1 MIRLWLLAAAL
12 LAAAPARAQE
22 GPTPIAVAAHEIERF
37 DGKAGVGERV
47 GGLVYL
53 GGLRL
58 TSSDPDFGGLS
69 GMRLSE
75 DGVRLTA
82 ISDRGYWFV
91 GEISYRGAR
100 PVGLTGVSKSATPSR
115 DGKPLPG
122 RKGFDTE
129 GLEIFGRTAW
139 VTTERVNWLTRY
151 ALDDDGIPKGA
162 GQAVA
167 LPKGAATVAINAGY
181 EGIARLGSGALMIAA
196 QSRVAGGEHNRA
208 YLLGGKSPFAF
219 AIRRDDDFLPTD
231 LTRLPGGGL
240 ILLERRYRPPFSL
253 SVRMKRLD
261 ETEAA
266 PGAVLDGPVLMQA
279 SYGSSVDNF
288 EAVSAHRAVD
298 GRIVVTILSDD
309 NFHPLQN
316 TLLLQFALAE

>member
-1 MIRLWLLAAAL
+1 MIRLWLVAAAL

-22 GPTPIAVAAHEIERF
+22 APTPIEVAAHEIDRF
-37 DGKAGVGERV
+37 DGKARVGEAI

-58 TSSDPDFGGLS
+58 TSSDADFGGLS

-75 DGVRLTA
+75 DGVRFTA
-82 ISDRGYWFV
+82 ISDRGYWFT
-91 GEISYRGAR
+91 GEISYEGTRPAALRG
-100 PVGLTGVSKSATPSR
+100 VVKSATPGR

-129 GLEIFGRTAW
+129 GLEISGAVAW

-151 ALDDDGIPKGA
+151 ALDGEGRPKGA
-162 GQAVA
+162 GQAMA
-167 LPKGAATVAINAGY
+167 LPKGATTVSVNAGY
-181 EGIARLGSGALMIAA
+181 EGIARLGSGALMIVA
-196 QSRVAGGEHNRA
+196 QSRVSGGEHNRA
-208 YLLGGKSPFAF
+208 YLVGGKAPFAF
-219 AIRRDDDFLPTD
+219 AIRRNDDFLPTD

-261 ETEAA
+261 EKDVA

-288 EAVSAHRAVD
+288 EAVSAHRASD
-298 GRIVVTILSDD
+298 GRTIVTILSDD

-316 TLLLQFALAE
+316 TLLLQFALAD